1 MESTYYNFS
10 DMETSSSEHQ
20 SLSEKAE
27 SSAKSTIDTQHTS
40 LSDLPAGDLSWTNAL
55 SSSKCGVEEDL
66 PLLNHSSS
74 LHDSVV
80 ELSATTGLMRY
91 IL

>member
-1 MESTYYNFS
+1 
-10 DMETSSSEHQ
+10 METSSLDRQ
-20 SLSEKAE
+20 SLSETAE
-27 SSAKSTIDTQHTS
+27 SSSKSTIDTQHTS